1 MKINQF
7 HLEIFFQ
14 NLHIYIKHFKKL
26 SSNLTENAFESSLFH
41 TFEQE

>member
-1 MKINQF
+1 MKRNKNFILKDF
-7 HLEIFFQ
+7 SK
-14 NLHIYIKHFKKL
+14 IYTSIKKFNKK